1 MIIQLLATT
10 LFLLYTTKLR
20 FRASVILRRIFNN
33 WKFRWNFQLLKKDSN
48 IVWVLNGERGIWTL
62 APRKRPTPL
71 AGAPLQPLEYFSSW
85 ICFRYSITLCF
96 SVQALLYQKCILMS
110 NIFWY
115 FHHIFFTVIYMVAK
129 TKKSPYIEFY
139 LLYFSDADSYILF
152 PWQSITVIT
161 GSFSTYNFRIASV
174 PRSS

>member
-1 MIIQLLATT
+1 MLLFCCLS
-10 LFLLYTTKLR
+10 LFANAWCILSLLIFHVNNFFYFFKNFFRIKKLKLVCLS
-20 FRASVILRRIFNN
+20 F
-33 WKFRWNFQLLKKDSN
+33 
-48 IVWVLNGERGIWTL
+48 NGEGGIWTL